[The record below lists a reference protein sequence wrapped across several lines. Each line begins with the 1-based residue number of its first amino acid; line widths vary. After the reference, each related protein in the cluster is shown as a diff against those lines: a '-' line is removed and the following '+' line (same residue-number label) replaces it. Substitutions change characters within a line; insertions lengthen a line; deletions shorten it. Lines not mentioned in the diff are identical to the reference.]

1 MTAKP
6 DVLQSEGAL
15 LRGGEDWVRFLS
27 RLGSDIQNEHAFT
40 ARNFLLDEGIV
51 PTRVD
56 SYAEIGAMK
65 GHVTVE
71 DWQGA
76 HSTYL
81 RERVFRQTPTD
92 GLPRML
98 DPADEISCPESF
110 RFIDP
115 AAPFLPTDS
124 RSHLIRVERLRFVAE
139 FAGVDPG
146 ELRGA
151 AEGALQHDSDS
162 IRRLNDSLGAWERA
176 VEARPVFAA
185 FWDDVADL
193 FGDTPANDPPG
204 WEDELRDSLGLS
216 HYDPRARGGP
226 IEVLI
231 FKYPVSVV
239 PRLKGLERERR
250 PLVPP
255 TVLDNTPSPAFL
267 PAPRRS
273 PAGHVVDLAA
283 KTKELRREVLH
294 PGVPFEAKH
303 LWRVGTIRQ
312 PVDPAILPL
321 ARGLHLLLVRDASGR
336 KDYALGTDGDL

>member
-1 MTAKP
+1 
-6 DVLQSEGAL
+6 
-15 LRGGEDWVRFLS
+15 
-27 RLGSDIQNEHAFT
+27 
-40 ARNFLLDEGIV
+40 
-51 PTRVD
+51 
-56 SYAEIGAMK
+56 MK
-65 GHVTVE
+65 GHASLE
-71 DWQGA
+71 DWQGI
-76 HSTYL
+76 HWTYL
-81 RERVFRQTPTD
+81 AERVFRLPTGD
-92 GLPRML
+92 GLPRTL

-110 RFIDP
+110 RFLDP

-146 ELRGA
+146 ALRSA

-162 IRRLNDSLGAWERA
+162 GRRLNDALDAWERA

-193 FGDTPANDPPG
+193 FADTPADDPPG
-204 WEDELRDSLGLS
+204 WEDVLRDTLGLL
-216 HYDPRARGGP
+216 HYDPGTRRNE
-226 IEVLI
+226 IDVLV

-239 PRLKGLERERR
+239 PKLKGLDRDRR

-267 PAPRRS
+267 PAPRHS
-273 PAGHVVDLAA
+273 LTGHVVDLAA
-283 KTKELRREVLH
+283 QTKELRREVLH

-303 LWRVGTIRQ
+303 LWRVGTIRR
-312 PVDPAILPL
+312 PVDPTILPL